1 MGRPPLY
8 AMKMHRL
15 NLYETASKFYLVG
28 GDITE
33 QKFKILKVDR
43 GDSPGDL
50 RTNEDDTQYTK
61 DEVNHILNTV
71 DHGNKASGGLRLKCN
86 AWGLLGFIKF
96 TKSFYMLFVTKRSQ
110 VALIGGHYVY
120 QIDGTELVPLAPSSS
135 ARLKLDQDE
144 EARFITIL
152 HNLDLSRSFYF
163 SYSYDIT
170 HTLQYNILFQKN
182 NSHEAH
188 DFPQQHNSMFVWNF
202 HLLKTPYSTLKSPLD
217 WCLPVVHG
225 FINQSCTFIIRFQYS
240 SLNSLQ
246 LYRYSAGQCTLLL
259 LLEDLAFSPARVF

>member
-8 AMKMHRL
+8 AMKLHRL

-182 NSHEAH
+182 NSHQAH

-225 FINQSCTFIIRFQYS
+225 FINQSCTFIIRFQHS